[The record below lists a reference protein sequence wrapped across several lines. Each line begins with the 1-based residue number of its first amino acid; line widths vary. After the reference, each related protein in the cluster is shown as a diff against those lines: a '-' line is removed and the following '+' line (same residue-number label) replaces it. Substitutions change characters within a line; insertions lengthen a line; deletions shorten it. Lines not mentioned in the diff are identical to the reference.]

1 MRRVARFATLF
12 PMNARQVQNRDRRF
26 IPRPVLV
33 GDLKRELA
41 HL

>member
-12 PMNARQVQNRDRRF
+12 PMNVRSVQIRDRRF
-26 IPRPVLV
+26 TPRPVRMSEV
-33 GDLKRELA
+33 KRKLA

>member
-26 IPRPVLV
+26 IPRP

-41 HL
+41 DL

>member
-12 PMNARQVQNRDRRF
+12 PMNVRSVQIRDRRF
-26 IPRPVLV
+26 IPRPVRV
-33 GDLKRELA
+33 SDLKRELA